1 MAEITAETGLI
12 TAADGTP
19 LKVKLRQTQRR
30 MKLRAF
36 WLVLP
41 LFAFIMITF
50 IVPIGLMVF
59 RSIDNPVLST
69 YLPNTLEALE
79 TWDDEGV
86 PDEETFAIF
95 ASEMLERR
103 KDRNLGKV
111 AGRLNY
117 QSAGMRSLFTGSAR
131 KLARVKEGPWKE
143 ALIKINKKWG
153 KMETWA
159 TIKQTGARY
168 TTGFYL
174 SALDFKRDEHGG
186 IAAQPEE
193 LQIYKNLYWKTLW
206 VSLLITVLCLL
217 LAYPISYLMATLPL
231 SLSNLLMIM
240 VLLPFW
246 TSLLVRTTSW
256 IVLLQRE
263 GVLNDIM
270 VWIGIL
276 GEENRLQMIYN
287 LTGTVVAMVHIL
299 LPFMVLPLYSVM
311 KTISPNYVRAAQS
324 LGATPA
330 RAFWKVYFPQ
340 SVPGIGAGSI
350 LVFILAIG
358 YYITPALVGGKDGQL
373 ISAQIAYH
381 MQKSLNWGLAAALG
395 GLLLFGVLA
404 LYWLYNRIVGIDNM
418 KLG

>member
-1 MAEITAETGLI
+1 MAEITADTGLI
-12 TAADGTP
+12 TTADGTP
-19 LKVKLRQTQRR
+19 LKLKLRQTQRR
-30 MKLRAF
+30 MKQRAF
-36 WLVLP
+36 GLVLP

-50 IVPIGLMVF
+50 IVPIGMMVF
-59 RSIDNPVLST
+59 RSVDNPVLQT
-69 YLPNTLEALE
+69 YLPKTLLALE
-79 TWDDEGV
+79 TWDGV
-86 PDEETFAIF
+86 DLPDEEVFDIF
-95 ASEMLERR
+95 AVEMLERK
-103 KDRNLGKV
+103 KDRNIGKV

-117 QSAGMRSLFTGSAR
+117 EVAGMRSLFTGSAR
-131 KLARVKEGPWKE
+131 KLVRVKQGPWKE

-153 KMETWA
+153 LTETWA
-159 TIKQTGARY
+159 TIRQVGAPY
-168 TTGFYL
+168 TLGFYL
-174 SALDFKRDEHGG
+174 SALDMQYDAEGG
-186 IAAQPEE
+186 IVEQPEDM
-193 LQIYKNLYWKTLW
+193 QIYVQLYWRTLW

-231 SLSNLLMIM
+231 GISNLLMIM

-270 VWIGIL
+270 VWVGIL
-276 GEENRLQMIYN
+276 SDEQRLQMIYN
-287 LTGTVVAMVHIL
+287 MTGTVIAMVHIL

-311 KTISPNYVRAAQS
+311 KTISPTYVRAAQS

-330 RAFWKVYFPQ
+330 RAFWKIYFPQ

-358 YYITPALVGGKDGQL
+358 YYITPALVGGRTGQL
-373 ISAQIAYH
+373 ISNMIAYH

-395 GLLLFGVLA
+395 GLLLAGVLA